1 MSRGEPTRRALLLA
15 GLALLAAGPA
25 QGQDAAYTLTIA
37 GNRFDKAELLVPAN
51 TRIVLV
57 VKNTDKTPEE
67 FESND
72 LRVEKVIP
80 PGKEIRLTIG
90 PLEPWRYYFFGDYH
104 EATANGFLVA
114 K

>member
-1 MSRGEPTRRALLLA
+1 MTRGGMARRALLLA

-25 QGQDAAYTLTIA
+25 RAQEAAYTLTIA
-37 GNRFDKAELLVPAN
+37 GNRFDKAELVVPAN
-51 TRIVLV
+51 KRIVLV

-72 LRVEKVIP
+72 LRVEKVIA
-80 PGKEIRLTIG
+80 PGKEIRLTVG
-90 PLEPWRYYFFGDYH
+90 PLEPGRYYFFGDYH
-104 EATANGFLVA
+104 EATANGYLVA